1 MIKVMAS
8 GVFDILHLGHVHYL
22 KESRSF
28 GDYLIVVIASDYYA
42 EKHGKE
48 LIFNEKERAQMVA
61 ELRVV
66 DEAVIGHSNE
76 NIFQTVA
83 EQKPDIITLGYDQR
97 FDDSYIES
105 ECRKMGLNTKVRRVS
120 PYNGVINS
128 SSKIRKKIL
137 ETM

>member
-22 KESRSF
+22 KESKSF
-28 GDYLIVVIASDYYA
+28 GDYLVVIIASDYYA
-42 EKHGKE
+42 QKHGKE
-48 LIFNEKERAQMVA
+48 LVFNERERAEMVA

-66 DEAVIGHSNE
+66 DEAVIGHSND

-97 FDDSYIES
+97 FDDSYIEN
-105 ECRKMGLNTKVRRVS
+105 ECRKMGLNTKVKRVS

-137 ETM
+137 ETI